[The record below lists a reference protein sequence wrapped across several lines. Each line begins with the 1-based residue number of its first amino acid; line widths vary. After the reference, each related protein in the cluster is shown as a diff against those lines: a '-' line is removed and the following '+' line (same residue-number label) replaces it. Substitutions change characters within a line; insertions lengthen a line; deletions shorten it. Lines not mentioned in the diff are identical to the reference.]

1 MEEYLNYKNKD
12 NNNNKNAKKNKS
24 TTQTKATVVDVDK
37 SEPINVTT
45 AAAGIKEKKI
55 QFLES
60 TILNIP
66 EVQDIFDYLASFEQ
80 GRNLLIG
87 LFETSVG
94 KQ

>member
-1 MEEYLNYKNKD
+1 MEEYFNYKNKD
-12 NNNNKNAKKNKS
+12 NNNNKNAKKSKS

-37 SEPINVTT
+37 EPITVST

-66 EVQDIFDYLASFEQ
+66 EVQDIFDFLASNEQ